1 MAIWEAL
8 QAWILLST
16 TTEEV
21 QESQESVQ
29 PTRERLSQVKLPGHL
44 QALSL

>member
-1 MAIWEAL
+1 MAIREAQ

-21 QESQESVQ
+21 QESARVF
-29 PTRERLSQVKLPGHL
+29 PAHT
-44 QALSL
+44 